1 MEAAKHILVEV
12 GKYASMVQKNVDDGS
27 AAGVRGTPGFFVRK
41 MRPDGTIEGVSISSA
56 CPVSVFRTEIE
67 RLLAEK

>member
-1 MEAAKHILVEV
+1 MEAAKHILVDV

-41 MRPDGTIEGVSISSA
+41 TRTDGTIEGISISSA
-56 CPVSVFRTEIE
+56 PPVTVFRTEIE